1 MIETDEEGQRQ
12 MSLLIKN
19 MRSSVFNDWEQGF
32 IRDLVGKKY
41 AQLTKNQKA
50 VVTRLNDWLKGA

>member
-1 MIETDEEGQRQ
+1 